1 MYYILFQCNVINL
14 LTSASFFNNLKGHNL
29 IQVGDDTFG
38 ENYLKSLDDDG
49 INKEY
54 VTTVG
59 NVSTGVAT
67 IVVDGKGYIF

>member
-1 MYYILFQCNVINL
+1 M
-14 LTSASFFNNLKGHNL
+14 
-29 IQVGDDTFG
+29 
-38 ENYLKSLDDDG
+38 DDDG

-67 IVVDGKGYIF
+67 IVVDGKGYIFWFTSVFEFMVL